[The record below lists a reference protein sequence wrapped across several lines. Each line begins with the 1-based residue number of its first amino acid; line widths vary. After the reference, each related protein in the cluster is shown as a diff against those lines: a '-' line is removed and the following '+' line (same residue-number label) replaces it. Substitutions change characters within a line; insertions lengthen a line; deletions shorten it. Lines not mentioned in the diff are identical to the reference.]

1 MKKSVALLAGV
12 IGAIVSGPALAATS
26 VSYTGGSGALPAGV
40 TVIQDFEALGA
51 GTPGAAIGPNAF
63 VYSDSVANASAR
75 PAFGSTGNFATVLTN
90 GSYSIDFAA
99 TNVLAFVLG
108 SLDTYNGLTLRYE
121 DGSSQLYSGGQIIND
136 LSFPSGN
143 QISGETNG
151 VVKYTVVNGPRLTGA
166 TFTSS
171 ANSFEFDNIATA
183 AVPEPATWALMV
195 GGFGLVGFGL
205 RRRRSQQVAFA

>member
-1 MKKSVALLAGV
+1 MKKSVALLAGI
-12 IGAIVSGPALAATS
+12 IGALVSGPALAVTT
-26 VSYTGGSGALPAGV
+26 VSFAGGSGALPAGT
-40 TVIQDFEALGA
+40 TVVQDFESLAA

-63 VYSDSVANASAR
+63 VYSDSISGASAR
-75 PAFGSTGNFATVLTN
+75 PAFGSSGNFATVLTG
-90 GSYSIDFAA
+90 GSYTINFAA
-99 TNVLAFVLG
+99 TDVLAFVLG

-151 VVKYTVVNGPRLTGA
+151 VVKYTVLNGPRLTGA
-166 TFTSS
+166 TFNSS

-183 AVPEPATWALMV
+183 AVPEPATWALMI
-195 GGFGLVGFGL
+195 GGFGMVGFGL
-205 RRRRSQQVAFA
+205 RRRRRQEEAFA